1 MLKIGSFLR
10 RFYFGARDLAM
21 WQHDM
26 MVSMVPNFINCR
38 QHLDFLNTNE
48 GQIPPKVLGDMMTQ
62 IAGFE
67 LDLDEYWPDICKHVK
82 KIIFDYDRHVITELY
97 RVTRAMGQVGEG
109 NQEFWDLI
117 EKKFMK
123 DGLVRYLNEAEAA
136 KLLWA
141 MCKVGRGS
149 DALWKR
155 LENEV
160 ARHYVTMETED
171 LNEAIYAL
179 EVSGKGDPNV
189 VLKLKSRVQANELAL
204 LP

>member
-1 MLKIGSFLR
+1 
-10 RFYFGARDLAM
+10 
-21 WQHDM
+21 
-26 MVSMVPNFINCR
+26 
-38 QHLDFLNTNE
+38 
-48 GQIPPKVLGDMMTQ
+48 
-62 IAGFE
+62 
-67 LDLDEYWPDICKHVK
+67 
-82 KIIFDYDRHVITELY
+82 
-97 RVTRAMGQVGEG
+97 MGEVGEG

-123 DGLVRYLNEAEAA
+123 DGLVRYLNETEAA

-141 MCKVGRGS
+141 MSKVGRGS